1 MQEYRNVPASACDTE
16 KAVRNPEKIMEKLS
30 DNPAVTCPHCGGIG
44 VTLVRRGQEQFA
56 AECSCR
62 ISKKATIR
70 LQKARIPQR
79 YTHCSLESF
88 DTGFR
93 GADPSLAIALI
104 TARRFADGYPLET
117 GGRGLLLTGSIGCGK
132 THLAVGLL
140 RELIEQRG
148 ATGIFCDYRNLLKQI
163 RDSYNPQVA
172 TTELEI
178 LRPVFEAEV
187 LLLDELGAEK
197 PTDWVW
203 DTVAHVLN
211 TRYNDKRT
219 TLITTNYPNMP
230 TALTR
235 SQAPTPGQDVTDGAV
250 SSLPKSARKPQ
261 QALEAERVMQE
272 GTLGDRIGDRM
283 HSRLHEMCI
292 TISMHGDDFR
302 RTVRRASFL

>member
-1 MQEYRNVPASACDTE
+1 MENSTHNPAS
-16 KAVRNPEKIMEKLS
+16 
-30 DNPAVTCPHCGGIG
+30 TCPLCGGIG
-44 VTLVRRGQEQFA
+44 VTLVHRGQEQFA
-56 AECSCR
+56 TECSCR
-62 ISKKATIR
+62 IMKKAALR

-93 GADPSLAIALI
+93 GVDASLGMALM
-104 TARRFADGYPLET
+104 TTRRFADGYPVET

-140 RELIEQRG
+140 REMVEQRG
-148 ATGIFCDYRNLLKQI
+148 ATGIFCDYRDLLKQI
-163 RDSYNPQVA
+163 QNSYNPQVA

-187 LLLDELGAEK
+187 LLLDELGAVK

-203 DTVAHVLN
+203 DTVAHILN

-219 TLITTNYPNMP
+219 TLITTNYPNLP
-230 TALTR
+230 SVLLQAQSRSVTAN
-235 SQAPTPGQDVTDGAV
+235 SVTDRDVSRAV
-250 SSLPKSARKPQ
+250 SGNAAGR
-261 QALEAERVMQE
+261 AMREE
-272 GTLGDRIGDRM
+272 TLGDRIGDRM

-292 TISMHGDDFR
+292 TVSMNGDDFR
-302 RTVRRASFL
+302 RTVRRASFV